1 MINYAI
7 LNRFSGAPV
16 FAAGINCDNG
26 APRSVKIRLILKA
39 ALSAGS
45 DLSGS
50 NLRGADLSGAN
61 LRGANLSGADLR
73 ETNLRGADLSD
84 AGLSGSNLRLIGGRS
99 DGYVFL
105 LTREDDGAVMLR
117 AGCRYFSLADA
128 RAHWTATRGGTP
140 LGDESLALVDHAERM
155 ATIAGWIAPREPAGA
170 VIDGE
175 G

>member
-16 FAAGINCDNG
+16 FAAEIDCDDG

-50 NLRGADLSGAN
+50 
-61 LRGANLSGADLR
+61 
-73 ETNLRGADLSD
+73 NLRGADLSD

-155 ATIAGWIAPREPAGA
+155 AKIAGWIAPREPAGA